1 MENIKIYRGSE
12 WRRWDLHIHSNA
24 SDGVATPEE
33 IIAEARS
40 KKLAVIALTDH
51 HTVKNIDEIKRLGH
65 DAGIVVISGIEF
77 RTEYGSKSVHMIGLF
92 PDSYDGKLLDSKA
105 LNELILCPLGLENPV

>member
-92 PDSYDGKLLDSKA
+92 PD
-105 LNELILCPLGLENPV
+105 